1 MKNFNF
7 SNTPK
12 LYFGEGTFDKIKDII
27 LSYGNRV
34 LLITGGSSFEKS
46 IYNRNLLSDLE
57 KSNIK
62 YYKENV
68 KNEPSPKIVDEIS
81 KKYRKDNIS
90 VVLAVGGGSVMDTGK
105 AVSAMLT
112 KLDSVKEYLE
122 GIGEKQHDGN
132 KIPFIAV
139 PTTSGTGS
147 EATKNAVIS
156 EVGSNGFKKS
166 LRHDNFVPNC
176 AVIDPR
182 LTASCPKSVTAAS
195 GMDAFSQLIEAYLS
209 CDASPMTDSLA
220 LSGLENIKD
229 GLIESYENG
238 ENLDARGKVAY
249 ASYLSGVVL
258 ANAGL
263 GTVHG
268 FASPIGGY
276 FDIPHGVVCGTLIGE
291 LIRINIKKLST
302 DSKKNTVYL
311 EKYAE
316 VGRIFSG
323 KKTLKR
329 EAACEAL
336 VDEVKRLTEVMK
348 IPKLGRYGITEQDL
362 DKIIEKTGNKNNP
375 VKLTKEELKEM
386 LINRL

>member
-12 LYFGEGTFDKIKDII
+12 LYFGEGAFDKIKDII
-27 LSYGNRV
+27 LSYGDRV

-182 LTASCPKSVTAAS
+182 LTASCPKSVTVAS

-302 DSKKNTVYL
+302 DHKKNTVYL

-375 VKLTKEELKEM
+375 VELTKEELKEM

>member
-27 LSYGNRV
+27 LSYGDRV

-57 KSNIK
+57 KNNIK

-302 DSKKNTVYL
+302 DPKKNTVYL

-375 VKLTKEELKEM
+375 VELTKEELKEM